1 MHFNDSLMPLCSH
14 NFNSI
19 LQVPILKGGLFLLI
33 KAVVCLKISP
43 AGTLWSLF
51 YELVS
56 RLALGLSFDMPEVEQ
71 LKIPII
77 NLKEVTFKHQ
87 SKCNFCHYGVL
98 KNTILGGLLIEL
110 NIFLTNFLCNQ
121 TI

>member
-77 NLKEVTFKHQ
+77 NLKEVTKQMQLLSLWCAEKYNLGWPPYRIKYFLNKFSVQ
-87 SKCNFCHYGVL
+87 SNNLDF
-98 KNTILGGLLIEL
+98 T
-110 NIFLTNFLCNQ
+110 
-121 TI
+121 

>member
-1 MHFNDSLMPLCSH
+1 MPLCSH

-56 RLALGLSFDMPEVEQ
+56 RLALSFDMPEVEQ

-77 NLKEVTFKHQ
+77 NLKEVTKQ
-87 SKCNFCHYGVL
+87 MQ
-98 KNTILGGLLIEL
+98 LLSL
-110 NIFLTNFLCNQ
+110 MVC
-121 TI
+121 

>member
-1 MHFNDSLMPLCSH
+1 MPLCSH

-87 SKCNFCHYGVL
+87 SKCNFCHYAVL
-98 KNTILGGLLIEL
+98 KNTILGDLLYKIKYFL
-110 NIFLTNFLCNQ
+110 NKFSVQPNNLDFT
-121 TI
+121 